1 MDMDEKK
8 NIAYVSIIL
17 AFTAGFC
24 DAATFTAAQ
33 ELFSAHVTGNFVV
46 FAYDLIRGAETQSWL
61 KLLSF
66 PVFTLAVIASGYYAP
81 KLKSPYTLLFVE
93 GVILLVTGGLDL
105 AFDRPGTTWA
115 AILPY
120 VIVLAMGIQNAFGRM
135 YATAAYAPT
144 TMMTG
149 NVTQL
154 TLDIAKIL
162 MPGVWNSDKRP
173 AFGKQIIIIGGF
185 LGGCVAGAF
194 LAAHFGLWTVAVP
207 GLLLLLIAFI

>member
-1 MDMDEKK
+1 MEDKK
-8 NIAYVSIIL
+8 NIAYISLCL
-17 AFTAGFC
+17 AFAAGFC
-24 DAATFTAAQ
+24 DAATFTAAE

-46 FAYDLIRGAETQSWL
+46 FAYDLIRGAEAKSWL

-66 PVFTLAVIASGYYAP
+66 PVFTLAVIAAGWVAP
-81 KLKSPYTLLFVE
+81 RLKSGYTLLLVE
-93 GVILLVTGGLDL
+93 ALILVLTGVLDF

-115 AILPY
+115 AAMPY
-120 VIVLAMGIQNAFGRM
+120 VIVLAMGIQNAFGRL

-162 MPGVWNSDKRP
+162 MPGIWNSDRRP
-173 AFGKQIIIIGGF
+173 AFGKQFIVIGGF
-185 LGGCVAGAF
+185 LAGCLAGAF
-194 LAAHFGLWTVAVP
+194 LAAHFGLWTVVLP
-207 GLLLLLIAFI
+207 GVLLLLLFVI

>member
-1 MDMDEKK
+1 MDDKK

-17 AFTAGFC
+17 AFAAGFC
-24 DAATFTAAQ
+24 DAATFTAAD

-46 FAYDLIRGAETQSWL
+46 FAYDLIRGAETASWL

-66 PVFTLAVIASGYYAP
+66 PVFTVAVVASGWYAP
-81 KLKSPYTLLFVE
+81 KLKSGYTLLFVE
-93 GVILLVTGGLDL
+93 GVILLLAGVLDM
-105 AFDRPGTTWA
+105 AFDRPGTTWSA
-115 AILPY
+115 VLPY
-120 VIVLAMGIQNAFGRM
+120 VVVLAMGIQNAFGRM

-173 AFGKQIIIIGGF
+173 AFGKQFIIIGGF
-185 LGGCVAGAF
+185 LIGCVAGSF
-194 LAAHFGLWTVAVP
+194 LAAHFGLWTVALP
-207 GLLLLLIAFI
+207 GLLLLLVSLI

>member
-1 MDMDEKK
+1 MDKK
-8 NIAYVSIIL
+8 NIALVSLIL
-17 AFTAGFC
+17 AFAAGFC

-66 PVFTLAVIASGYYAP
+66 PVFTLAVVTAGWYAP
-81 KLKSPYTLLFVE
+81 KLKSGYTLLFAE
-93 GVILLVTGGLDL
+93 GVILLVAGAFDL
-105 AFDRPGTTWA
+105 AFDRPGTTWSA
-115 AILPY
+115 VLPY
-120 VIVLAMGIQNAFGRM
+120 VVVLAMGIQNAFGRL

-154 TLDIAKIL
+154 TLDVAKIL
-162 MPGVWNSDKRP
+162 MPGIWNSDKRP
-173 AFGKQIIIIGGF
+173 AFGKQFVIIGGF
-185 LGGCVAGAF
+185 LAGCVAGAF
-194 LAAHFGLWTVAVP
+194 LAAHFGLWTVALP
-207 GLLLLLIAFI
+207 GLLLLFISFI